1 MNEKKQAIVLLS
13 LVLALLVSLFLYHV
27 QQLETRMADLVIE
40 SDARDLNTTMQTL
53 QKYSYAK
60 YAERIKNLL
69 LSDPRIAEAFA
80 ARDRERLQAVSRIKY
95 DSLRRENPYFHI
107 MQFHLP
113 EGTTFLRMHRPAF
126 FGDTLTGRRAMVAEV
141 HRKRAPVSGF
151 GFCSDG
157 LFFRVIQPVFVD
169 KEYVGAVEFGIR
181 GQEVVAAIRE
191 NLEAMAITFFRAHA
205 WLKAA
210 RTSGR
215 HYTEV
220 GDFVVLCDNRAL
232 LEKLPASFYE
242 EQHDRVIAHE
252 GRSFRVHNHQI
263 FQDHHGE
270 SIGGVILFQDITA
283 ALEKKQAFF
292 WRAVLVSLLLFLL
305 SAALLYVS
313 FERILRSL
321 LGEVATRQKKEVEVE
336 EREAHIRLLLNSTA
350 EGIFG
355 LDNEGRCT
363 FVNRSCLEMLG
374 YEHEEELLGVTL
386 HDLIH
391 YSKPDGSEFPMAEC
405 PMCRSYHG
413 GQEVCIDD
421 EVLWCKD
428 GRAIP
433 VCYHAYPIR
442 QEGRLL
448 GSVVSFSDITRR
460 KQAEY
465 DKERLTAAIEHA
477 ADEIIIT
484 DLNGSIEYVNPA
496 FEQVTGYSRYEVM
509 GKAPSVLKSGRH
521 SEEFYR
527 DLWETISAGMVW
539 SSRIINRIKDGTLIE
554 EDAVISPIFDG
565 KGRIIGY
572 VAVKRDVT
580 DKVRMEERLRQA
592 NKMESLGTLAG
603 AIAHDFNNILNGII
617 GLTSLSL
624 LETEARGKIA
634 ANLNEIMRTGET
646 AKELVRQILAFTRK
660 ESSEYKALALQ
671 DVAKDVVKLLRCT
684 ISGKIKIVEQLDGDC
699 PAIWGNR
706 SQMHQVVMNLG
717 TNAYQAMR
725 REGGV
730 LTVTV
735 SQCSEPGAWH
745 GEEGRRLVRLVI
757 SDTGCGMAPEV
768 QKHIFEP
775 YFTTKKEGEGTGFGL
790 ATVHKVVSAHHGTID
805 VQSEPG
811 QGTTFTLTFP
821 VHEEQ
826 QGTAADETAPLITS
840 ELSGHVLFVDD
851 AAVNVMLGQ
860 EILQSAGCR
869 VTGFTDSAQAL
880 EAFRQEPEAFDLLVT
895 DHVMPGLSGV
905 ELVSEVKRLRR
916 DIPVLMI
923 TGYDD
928 PAHDEELNQ
937 CGIDQF
943 LAKPISVKRL
953 LVAAAFLLADAG
965 GAAPQQDRKNE

>member
-1 MNEKKQAIVLLS
+1 MNERKQAIVLLS
-13 LVLALLVSLFLYHV
+13 LVLAVLVGLFLYHV
-27 QQLETRMADLVIE
+27 QQLESRIANLVIE
-40 SDARDLNTTMQTL
+40 GDARELNTTVQTL

-60 YAERIKNLL
+60 YGQRIKNLL

-80 ARDRERLQAVSRIKY
+80 ARDRERLLAVCRIKY

-113 EGTTFLRMHRPAF
+113 EGTTFLRMQRPEY
-126 FGDTLTGRRAMVAEV
+126 FGDSLTGRRAMVAEV
-141 HRKRAPVSGF
+141 HRHQAPVSGF

-157 LFFRVIQPVFVD
+157 LFFRVIQPIFVD

-181 GQEVVAAIRE
+181 GQEVVDAVQE
-191 NLEAMAITFFRAHA
+191 NLEAMAITFFRAQA
-205 WLKAA
+205 WLEATRA
-210 RTSGR
+210 SGR
-215 HYTEV
+215 HFTEV
-220 GDFVVLCDNRAL
+220 GDFVALCDNTSL
-232 LEKLPASFYE
+232 LEKLPATFYE
-242 EQHDRVIAHE
+242 EEHDRVIAHE

-263 FQDHHGE
+263 FLDHHGE
-270 SIGGVILFQDITA
+270 GIGGVILFQDISA
-283 ALEKKQAFF
+283 ALEKKQAFVR
-292 WRAVLVSLLLFLL
+292 RAVLISLLLFLFAAAVL
-305 SAALLYVS
+305 SVS
-313 FERILRSL
+313 FARILGSL
-321 LGEVATRQKKEVEVE
+321 HGEVAARRKKEAEVQ
-336 EREAHIRLLLNSTA
+336 EREAHVRLLLNSTA

-363 FVNRSCLEMLG
+363 FVNRSCSKMLG
-374 YEHEEELLGVTL
+374 YNEEELLGMTL

-391 YSKPDGSEFPMAEC
+391 YSKPDGSDFPMAEC

-442 QEGRLL
+442 REGRLL

-465 DKERLTAAIEHA
+465 DKERLAAAIEHA
-477 ADEIIIT
+477 VDEVLIT
-484 DLNGSIEYVNPA
+484 DLNGCIEYVNPA
-496 FEQVTGYSRYEVM
+496 FEQVTGYSRYEVL
-509 GKAPSVLKSGRH
+509 GKTPSVLKSGRH
-521 SEEFYR
+521 SDEFYR

-539 SSRIINRIKDGTLIE
+539 SSRIINKIKDGSLIE
-554 EDAVISPIFDG
+554 EDATISPIFDG
-565 KGRIIGY
+565 SGRSIGY

-580 DKVRMEERLRQA
+580 DRVRMEERLRQA

-624 LETEARGKIA
+624 LEADARGKIA

-671 DVAKDVVKLLRCT
+671 DVAKDVIKLLRCT

-699 PAIWGNR
+699 PAIWGNS
-706 SQMHQVVMNLG
+706 SQMYQVVMNLG

-730 LTVTV
+730 LTVAV
-735 SQCSEPGAWH
+735 SELSEPGAWH
-745 GEEGRRLVRLVI
+745 DAEGRRLVRLVI
-757 SDTGCGMAPEV
+757 SDTGCGMSPEV
-768 QKHIFEP
+768 RKHIFDP

-811 QGTTFTLTFP
+811 RGTTFSLTFP
-821 VHEEQ
+821 VHEPQEE
-826 QGTAADETAPLITS
+826 AADEAAPLVTS

-860 EILQSAGCR
+860 EILQSAGCQ

-880 EAFRQEPEAFDLLVT
+880 GAFRREPEAFDLLVT
-895 DHVMPGLSGV
+895 DHIMPGLSGV
-905 ELVSEVKRLRR
+905 ELVSQVKRLRP
-916 DIPVLMI
+916 DMPVLMI

-953 LVAAAFLLADAG
+953 LLAAAFLMTDVG
-965 GAAPQQDRKNE
+965 SAALRQNRKNE